1 MGNMYLKNKNKYFNS
16 VGVLCIFL
24 SGLSFILIDSFSLSQ
39 NIKEEISMAFYF
51 KFIIC
56 ILFFMASKREHSQ
69 IDNLIS
75 IESHDANLNAPFHF
89 SAIYI
94 TLWLGIKSLV
104 SPSIEISWYVGVF
117 LFFGGLAAFIF
128 VQEFTE
134 ELKQKMTIS
143 IFLYSVLNLSSKI
156 FVFSIFIMATY
167 FITQGDSS
175 WILIPFY
182 DWNL

>member
-1 MGNMYLKNKNKYFNS
+1 MYLKNKNKYFNS
-16 VGVLCIFL
+16 IGVLCIFL
-24 SGLSFILIDSFSLSQ
+24 SGLFFVLIDSFSLSQ
-39 NIKEEISMAFYF
+39 NINEEISMAFYF

-56 ILFFMASKREHSQ
+56 ILFFMASKREQNQ
-69 IDNLIS
+69 IDNFMS
-75 IESHDANLNAPFHF
+75 IESHAANLNAPFHF
-89 SAIYI
+89 SVIYI

-104 SPSIEISWYVGVF
+104 SPSVAISWYVGVF

-134 ELKQKMTIS
+134 ELKQKMALNVI
-143 IFLYSVLNLSSKI
+143 LYSVLNISSRI

-167 FITQGDSS
+167 FIAQGDSS